1 MRKNIVA
8 TGIIFH
14 VFLLVIVFG
23 FYQVYVSVG
32 NIHPYRSFL
41 ATSGPLD
48 LDENP
53 DMLEKTYAQH
63 AEENTETLTQI
74 KLLRAQVQSFNET
87 VQTLLRRLSVQ
98 EGKVQEVK
106 VQEVKVKPIVNVVP
120 SFPNES
126 LPRPQN
132 CVHLAKAP
140 PGVTICTHDAKEDV
154 WISGAIQG
162 NNLWEDDLTM
172 YMLSVL
178 KEHPNMQL
186 VDLGANVG
194 EYTLM
199 AASLGRHVVAV
210 DILDSNIQLLQHS
223 LKLSNLSH
231 LVTVVKNAIYRDR
244 SLKLG
249 FKTYSGNIGGTAVVE
264 NPVDGDVVQSIC
276 MDDLIPLVKSKS
288 VYVKMD
294 IETSEHHAL
303 ACGKEFFSSL
313 DVKVIQMEWSGKT
326 EQAATEIEEFADKF
340 GYTTHVLRAGHLIR
354 ENIEVKFHGDY
365 FFIKI

>member
-1 MRKNIVA
+1 MPRIETGTKFLLLAIVA
-8 TGIIFH
+8 
-14 VFLLVIVFG
+14 VFG
-23 FYQVYVSVG
+23 LYQIYVYVG
-32 NIHPYRSFL
+32 KTQPNRPLSF
-41 ATSGPLD
+41 TPSHLD
-48 LDENP
+48 LHKNP
-53 DMLEKTYAQH
+53 VVLEKTYARH
-63 AEENTETLTQI
+63 AEENPETLTQI

-87 VQTLLRRLSVQ
+87 VQTLWKRLNVQ
-98 EGKVQEVK
+98 EAKAQEVK

-162 NNLWEDDLTM
+162 NRLWEDDLMT
-172 YMLSVL
+172 YMMKVL
-178 KEHPNMQL
+178 REHPNMQL

-264 NPVDGDVVQSIC
+264 NSTAGDIVQSIC
-276 MDDLIPLVKSKS
+276 LDDLIPLVKSKS

-326 EQAATEIEEFADKF
+326 EQAAKEIGEFADKF
-340 GYTTHVLRAGHLIR
+340 GYTTHVLSAGQLRPKDIDVQFR
-354 ENIEVKFHGDY
+354 GDY
-365 FFIKI
+365 IFVKN